1 MARRKR
7 EPMSEGKK
15 NIIGMLL
22 EEYDIKSAKDI
33 EDALK
38 DLLGG
43 TIQEMLESEMDE
55 HLGYHE
61 YERSDNPDYRNGKKT
76 KKIRGSF
83 GETEIEVPQDRDGSF
98 EPKVVKKRQKDIS
111 GIEQKIISLYA
122 KGMTTRQISETIED
136 IYGFEVSDGMVSDIT
151 DRLIPQ
157 IEDWQKRP
165 LDEVYPIV
173 FIDAVHFSVRD
184 NGQIRKLAAY
194 VILAVSMTGHKE
206 VLSIHIGENESAK
219 YWLGVL
225 NELKNRGVKDILVIC
240 ADGLTGMK
248 EAVSAAFPQTE
259 LQRCIVHQVRNTLK
273 YVGEKNKKE
282 FANDLKTIYHAPS
295 EDAALEALDRV
306 TEKWENDYPNAM
318 KSWYKNWDVI
328 SPIFKF
334 SADVRK
340 VIYTTNAIESLNS
353 GYRRL
358 NKQRSVFPSD
368 TALLKALYLATHEIA
383 KKWTMPLR
391 NWGKVMGEL
400 EIMYPDRLG

>member
-15 NIIGMLL
+15 NIIAELI
-22 EEYDIKSAKDI
+22 EEYDIRTAKDI
-33 EDALK
+33 EDALR
-38 DLLGG
+38 DLMGG
-43 TIQEMLESEMDE
+43 TIQEMLEAELDE
-55 HLGYHE
+55 HLGYRS
-61 YERSDNPDYRNGKKT
+61 YERSDSSNYRNGKKT
-76 KKIRGSF
+76 KKIRGNL
-83 GETEIEVPQDRDGSF
+83 GKTEIEVPQDRDGTF
-98 EPKVVKKRQKDIS
+98 DPKVVKKRQKDIS

-122 KGMTTRQISETIED
+122 KGMTTRQISDTIEE

-151 DRLIPQ
+151 SRLLPQ
-157 IEDWQKRP
+157 IEDWQNRP
-165 LDEVYPIV
+165 LDAAYPIV
-173 FIDAVHFSVRD
+173 FIDEVHFSVRD

-194 VILAVSMTGHKE
+194 VILAVSLTGHKE
-206 VLSIHIGENESAK
+206 AHITGTSFTPRFFSSFRTPSQYFALSFSP
-219 YWLGVL
+219 
-225 NELKNRGVKDILVIC
+225 IC
-240 ADGLTGMK
+240 MDCTDGLSGIK
-248 EAVSAAFPQTE
+248 EAINAAFPQTE

-273 YVGEKNKKE
+273 YVGAKNKKK

-295 EDAALEALDRV
+295 EDAALKQLEHV
-306 TEKWENDYPNAM
+306 TEKWEKDDPNAM

-340 VIYTTNAIESLNS
+340 VIYTTKAIESLNS

-368 TALLKALYLATHEIA
+368 TALLKALYLATHEIT

-391 NWGKVMGEL
+391 NWGRVLGEL
-400 EIMYPDRLG
+400 EIMYPDRLS